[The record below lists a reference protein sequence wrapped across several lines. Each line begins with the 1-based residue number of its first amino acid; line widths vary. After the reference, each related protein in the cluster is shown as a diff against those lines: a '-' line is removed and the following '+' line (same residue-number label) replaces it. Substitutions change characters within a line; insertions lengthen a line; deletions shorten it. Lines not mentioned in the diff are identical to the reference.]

1 MNIFTK
7 DYIYWYSRLRV
18 RQCWVQL
25 VGCPDNVARI
35 PVALNLLKYCSAFPT
50 LWLAASQGLGYHH
63 EYLLSSMV
71 IAATINSLYS
81 YGVRYT
87 SVFLAILVF
96 IYYMYVSIRILL
108 IYILI
113 FLPYLKYF
121 IWLQWDLIQDWG
133 LLTITRTGHIHT
145 RTKLLYHWSF
155 YTIAG
160 IVNLLLRFS
169 WKFNQLPYFKSLS
182 AATLVLVL
190 ELLEIFRRALW
201 NIIRIEWEVIVQG
214 EKSAS
219 YDKLLQLPGSGSE
232 RWWEAAG

>member
-1 MNIFTK
+1 MASRVPGSGISPWVLVIVYGHCGYYKLTVFMRGK
-7 DYIYWYSRLRV
+7 IYLCVPLTIPCS
-18 RQCWVQL
+18 
-25 VGCPDNVARI
+25 I
-35 PVALNLLKYCSAFPT
+35 PVHMIWA
-50 LWLAASQGLGYHH
+50 
-63 EYLLSSMV
+63 
-71 IAATINSLYS
+71 IA
-81 YGVRYT
+81 
-87 SVFLAILVF
+87 
-96 IYYMYVSIRILL
+96 LL
-108 IYILI
+108 IRTPI
-113 FLPYLKYF
+113 FLPYILTF
-121 IWLQWDLIQDWG
+121 WHSILLQWDLIQDWG

-190 ELLEIFRRALW
+190 ELLEILRRALW